1 MSGLITAAA
10 AAGPGLDRSL
20 KAAEFSH
27 QEKVLQFHG
36 IFTSSIVL

>member
-10 AAGPGLDRSL
+10 AAGAGLDRSL
-20 KAAEFSH
+20 MAAEFSH